1 MHFALDT
8 SSHLKSCELF
18 SPHLSSSHLIPS
30 LLTCNVSKVFS
41 NVFVSSEHW
50 QTFLISSKFVSSCS
64 ARQKAFTIRKKSRA
78 VKSNWAQG
86 IFAHRHLRHRRVY
99 TEKPVQNTLYYKAC
113 TKHFPVL
120 LCTTKLAQSTPHYYF
135 VLQDLQKAFPSTTL
149 YYQACTKHF
158 PVLLCITKLA
168 HSTSQYYFVLQD
180 LQKAFPSTTL
190 YYQAC
195 SQHYFVLLSLH
206 KALPSTTLYCKACTK
221 HVPVQLCT
229 TQLAQKHCPVLL
241 CTTKLAQSRFQ
252 YYFVLQSLHKALSRT
267 TLYYEACASTS
278 QYYFVLQTLH
288 TVRPSTTLY
297 YNACTKKAFT
307 HNNFFRRGTF
317 THSKLFKQRRFYT
330 QKLLHTTNFYTE
342 KLLHIAH
349 FHTQQAFTHRT
360 LTHSAFTHGK
370 HLHTHTEAFTQRHRN
385 FYTQQVF
392 AHKIFYTQQTFTE
405 NILHRKTFLYIITTE
420 IAAPKLD
427 LGAKAKTGGT
437 LHRRLQPL
445 YAEKRAVSCS
455 GFLHK
460 TSPMQNSC
468 SHYNAFC
475 GITMQFASTRCR
487 TQRRNRL
494 TSKRSN

>member
-1 MHFALDT
+1 M
-8 SSHLKSCELF
+8 KICELF

-64 ARQKAFTIRKKSRA
+64 ARQKALTVRKKSLA
-78 VKSNWAQG
+78 VKKTIG
-86 IFAHRHLRHRRVY
+86 RRKFLH
-99 TEKPVQNTLYYKAC
+99 TDTWDTGAFTQKSLSEI
-113 TKHFPVL
+113 

-149 YYQACTKHF
+149 SYKACTKHLPVLLCMSYKACTKHL

-168 HSTSQYYFVLQD
+168 QSPSQYYFVLQD

-195 SQHYFVLLSLH
+195 GQHYFVLQSLH
-206 KALPSTTLYCKACTK
+206 KALSSTLYYVACASTS
-221 HVPVQLCT
+221 QYYF
-229 TQLAQKHCPVLL
+229 VL
-241 CTTKLAQSRFQ
+241 QSLRKSTAQ
-252 YYFVLQSLHKALSRT
+252 YYFVLQSLHKALSS
-267 TLYYEACASTS
+267 TLYYVACASTS

-297 YNACTKKAFT
+297 YNACAKKAFT
-307 HNNFFRRGTF
+307 HNNLFRRGTF

-342 KLLHIAH
+342 ILLHTAH

-370 HLHTHTEAFTQRHRN
+370 RLHTHTEAFTQRHGN

-405 NILHRKTFLYIITTE
+405 KQITQRNFLVHNHNRNCSS
-420 IAAPKLD
+420 
-427 LGAKAKTGGT
+427 KTGSWRQSKKQEVPFIAGCSHFT
-437 LHRRLQPL
+437 QRKRGFLLRFPPQNQPHAKFMQPL
-445 YAEKRAVSCS
+445 QCVLR
-455 GFLHK
+455 
-460 TSPMQNSC
+460 
-468 SHYNAFC
+468 HYNAIC
-475 GITMQFASTRCR
+475 I
-487 TQRRNRL
+487 
-494 TSKRSN
+494 RSLQHTEEEPVNLETI